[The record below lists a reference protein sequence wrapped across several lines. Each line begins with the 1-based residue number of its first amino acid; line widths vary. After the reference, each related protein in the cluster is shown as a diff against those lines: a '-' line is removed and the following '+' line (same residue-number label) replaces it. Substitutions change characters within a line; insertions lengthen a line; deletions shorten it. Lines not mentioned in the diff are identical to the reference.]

1 LSPDFTL
8 FLITGVLFGVAVVV
22 FIAWRFSV
30 ADALAFVLVAG
41 LLPAV
46 MDFLSSFA
54 VQSYVYPGQ
63 SRLWV
68 FSYIFFGWMGVCGT
82 CMLIAEG
89 ILARPGEDMLTQ
101 RALWWQV
108 PLATGGIAVLLDL
121 FLDPIAVLVD
131 YWLWLVE
138 SSVYYGIPLLN
149 FVGWFVLTSLA
160 CRSQREL
167 AWTGRSAVALE
178 PAAEKMSK
186 TVSRGDSFRCM
197 PWLLAY
203 EAESRIHWARC
214 RGAWNPVP
222 ARAVRCAEFL
232 MCGRLGHW
240 SVARVCVACRR
251 CRLPTPPVSMW
262 TSGRHLF
269 NPRHA
274 WRAQSS

>member
-1 LSPDFTL
+1 MSPDFTL
-8 FLITGVLFGVAVVV
+8 VLITGVLFGVAVVV

-41 LLPAV
+41 LFPAA

-54 VQSYVYPGQ
+54 AQNYVYPGQ

-108 PLATGGIAVLLDL
+108 PLATGVIAVLLDL
-121 FLDPIAVLVD
+121 FLDPIAVLAG

-160 CRSQREL
+160 PL
-167 AWTGRSAVALE
+167 AWILIARRQRWGYARKTAAAFVALIPLCVASALLSLALNAAVA
-178 PAAEKMSK
+178 
-186 TVSRGDSFRCM
+186 T
-197 PWLLAY
+197 
-203 EAESRIHWARC
+203 
-214 RGAWNPVP
+214 
-222 ARAVRCAEFL
+222 
-232 MCGRLGHW
+232 LGL
-240 SVARVCVACRR
+240 R
-251 CRLPTPPVSMW
+251 
-262 TSGRHLF
+262 
-269 NPRHA
+269 
-274 WRAQSS
+274 